1 MQQEKERLIYKDG
14 ARKQFLPIILKVESW
29 YVLPKLADWQWSI
42 ARLLE
47 QLGDNE
53 ERKKGTHIPIIISNT
68 IILLCMG
75 YGIMY
80 ISLLYVCIWS
90 FRVRFSDFK
99 MANRVLQQSW
109 DDGGDD
115 DTTHFH

>member
-47 QLGDNE
+47 
-53 ERKKGTHIPIIISNT
+53 
-68 IILLCMG
+68 
-75 YGIMY
+75 
-80 ISLLYVCIWS
+80 
-90 FRVRFSDFK
+90 
-99 MANRVLQQSW
+99 
-109 DDGGDD
+109 
-115 DTTHFH
+115 